1 MVLWNSNGPVHFML
15 IEIKSDKE
23 RQIIYDYTCRIK
35 QQQTNKTTEA
45 DFRYKEQIDSF

>member
-1 MVLWNSNGPVHFML
+1 ML

-23 RQIIYDYTCRIK
+23 RQIMYDHTCRIK

-45 DFRYKEQIDSF
+45 DFRYKEKIGSF